1 MTNQGAL
8 SHLFT
13 TPVWNIKG
21 ISQQLVDELYQGAY
35 RFKKMHPSPSK
46 IRSNDGGYQTPFLEW
61 KDFHPEGQ
69 KYIEK
74 IINDHVGSY
83 TGDEVKVDEWW
94 YNINP
99 KGAWNVPHNHVGS
112 TADFALVLYLTDTD
126 NLLTLLNPFPAR
138 KEKYN
143 NVEIIP
149 RTQKGDIIIFPCDIL
164 HYVSPNKRDTD
175 RVSISMNL
183 QLC

>member
-21 ISQQLVDELYQGAY
+21 IPQQLVDELYQGAY
-35 RFKKMHPSPSK
+35 KFKEKYESTN
-46 IRSNDGGYQTPFLEW
+46 ISNEGGYHSPLFEFKT
-61 KDFHPEGQ
+61 FHPEGQ

-83 TGDEVKVDEWW
+83 TENEVKVDEWW
-94 YNINP
+94 YNISP
-99 KGAWNVPHNHVGS
+99 KGGWNTPHHHAGS
-112 TADFALVLYLTDTD
+112 TTDFALVLYLTDTD
-126 NLLTLLNPFPAR
+126 NLLTLLNPFPQR

-143 NVEIIP
+143 NVSVVP
-149 RTQKGDIIIFPCDIL
+149 QTQKGDIIIFPADIM

-175 RVSISMNL
+175 RISISMNL
-183 QLC
+183 RLS

>member
-21 ISQQLVDELYQGAY
+21 IPQLLVDELYQGEY
-35 RFKKMHPSPSK
+35 KFKEKYESTN
-46 IRSNDGGYQTPFLEW
+46 ISNEGGYHSPLFEFKT
-61 KDFHPEGQ
+61 FHPEGQ

-83 TGDEVKVDEWW
+83 TENEVKVDEWW
-94 YNINP
+94 YNISP
-99 KGAWNVPHNHVGS
+99 KGGWNTPHHHAGS
-112 TADFALVLYLTDTD
+112 TTDFALVLYLTDTD
-126 NLLTLLNPFPAR
+126 NLLTLLNPFPQR

-143 NVEIIP
+143 NVSVVP
-149 RTQKGDIIIFPCDIL
+149 QTQKGDIIIFPADIM

-183 QLC
+183 RLS